1 MKSRKFQWIS
11 FSLISC
17 LWLASMIGCTS
28 QPVPAGKTDAQI
40 ATDVQNKIMADG
52 NVTSKQVSVSSS
64 TGTVTLA
71 GTVHSEFERTAAAN
85 DASQVDGVKAVVNN
99 LGIDQAMA
107 PVAAAPLVSQAP
119 ATTPRPVVIYRNA
132 PARREAPRTDRNSSP
147 PPRTA
152 SNMPQNN
159 NPAPTT
165 PPPPPEPTSA
175 TIREGTELAIRT
187 VENLDSDTSQPGDVF
202 HGTLDGPI
210 SADGR
215 TIGGSRSAVEGRVV
229 SVKPSTHFSGRS
241 ELALQLTRLT
251 IGNKSY
257 AIETDTWSREGNARG
272 KNTVAKGAGGAA
284 LGALI
289 GGLAGGGRGAAIGA
303 GAGAA
308 AGTGVN
314 AVTKGQRVSLRPET
328 SLTFRLQSPVTVA
341 LSGRDSDRQR
351 LPQ

>member
-1 MKSRKFQWIS
+1 MKSRKFQWMS

-107 PVAAAPLVSQAP
+107 AVAAAPLVAQAP
-119 ATTPRPVVIYRNA
+119 ARAPKPVVIYRNA
-132 PARREAPRTDRNSSP
+132 PARREAPRTERNSP
-147 PPRTA
+147 PPPQTA
-152 SNMPQNN
+152 SNTPQNN
-159 NPAPTT
+159 APA
-165 PPPPPEPTSA
+165 PPPEPTSA
-175 TIREGTELAIRT
+175 TIREGTQLAIRT
-187 VENLDSDTSQPGDVF
+187 LENLDSDTSQPGDVF

-210 SADGR
+210 SADGH
-215 TIGGSRSAVEGRVV
+215 TIGGGRSAVEGRVV

-257 AIETDTWSREGNARG
+257 PIETDTWSREGNARG

-314 AVTKGQRVSLRPET
+314 AVTKGQRINLRPET

-341 LSGRDSDRQR
+341 LSGRESDRQR